1 MKDICTTCNTVTTI
15 VNDHGECS
23 KCNRIRTEPEREAA
37 LEIKRAAFQ
46 KKKSTLHEQELARR
60 ILARRRLLPF
70 VSRFVPNYQA
80 GWVHKDICQRLE
92 KFSQDVRDGKSPRLM
107 LFVPPRH
114 GKSEIASIRFP
125 AWHLGHNP
133 RHEIMVCSYSAS
145 LSMGF
150 SRKVR
155 EMLRDKSYHHVFKD
169 TKLNPDSQSVESW
182 LTTEGGGYMAAGVG
196 GAITGKG
203 AHILLIDDPIKNFEE
218 ADSAVTRESIW
229 NWWTTTAYT
238 RLAPGGGVL
247 VIQTRWHQDD
257 LSGRLVTQMEDAI
270 SAGEAHYDDWEIIR
284 YPAIADNDEPYRKE
298 GEALHSDRYPLEALL
313 RIKASVNPRDWAA
326 LYQQTP
332 TLDEGAYFRRDF
344 FKYWGEGET
353 DKQKPELLTIYQ
365 TWDLALGKKEA
376 NDFTAAITFGV
387 DVDENIFILDLKH
400 ARWDAMEIVENM
412 IDWYE
417 LWSPVATGIERTHM
431 QMAIGPFL
439 NKRIRER
446 KAYGM
451 YIHEQLPGRRDKE
464 LRARS
469 MQGRLAQG
477 KVYFPRSAPWLH
489 KFELELLQFP
499 AGAHDDM
506 VDVFGYAGLLLDEL
520 IAPSIQ
526 IPPKKPSWRDN
537 LERFVRSGPNS
548 RSAMSA

>member
-1 MKDICTTCNTVTTI
+1 MKDICKTCNTIANIVT
-15 VNDHGECS
+15 DSGMCS
-23 KCNRIRTEPEREAA
+23 VCKRKEEAKFKLDSKEER
-37 LEIKRAAFQ
+37 KV
-46 KKKSTLHEQELARR
+46 TLRDQELARR
-60 ILARRRLLPF
+60 VLSRRRLLPF
-70 VSRFVPNYQA
+70 VQRFVSNYEA

-92 KFSQDVRDGKSPRLM
+92 KFSQDVQDGKSPRLM

-133 RHEIMVCSYSAS
+133 THEIMVCSYSAS

-155 EMLRDKSYHHVFKD
+155 EMLRDKSYQHVFND

-182 LTTEGGGYMAAGVG
+182 LTTSGGGYMAAGVG

-218 ADSAVTRESIW
+218 ADSSITRESIW

-238 RLAPGGGVL
+238 RLAPGGGIL

-257 LSGRLVTQMEDAI
+257 LSGRLVTQMEDAKAANE
-270 SAGEAHYDDWEIIR
+270 SYYDDWEIIR
-284 YPAIADNDEPYRKE
+284 YPAIADNDEPYRKA
-298 GEALHSDRYPLEALL
+298 GEALHPERYPIEALQ
-313 RIKASVNPRDWAA
+313 RIKASINPRDWAA

-344 FKYWGEGET
+344 FKYWGDADG
-353 DKQKPELLTIYQ
+353 DKDKPELLTVYS
-365 TWDLALGKKEA
+365 TWDLALGKKES
-376 NDFTAAITFGV
+376 NDFTAGLTFGV
-387 DVDENIFILDLKH
+387 DVEENIYLLDLKH
-400 ARWDAMEIVENM
+400 GRWDAMEIVEHM

-417 LWSPVATGIERTHM
+417 MWSPVAVGIERTHM

-446 KAYGM
+446 KAYSM

-477 KVYFPRSAPWLH
+477 KVFFPRQAPWLN

-506 VDVFGYAGLLLDEL
+506 VDVFGYAGLLLEEL
-520 IAPSIQ
+520 IAPRT
-526 IPPKKPSWRDN
+526 PAPVKKPSWRDN
-537 LERFVRSGPNS
+537 LHRYVKGGDNTLK
-548 RSAMSA
+548 SAMSA